1 MSTLKVGAI
10 QSTTGNNAITV
21 DNSGRVTQPQLVAWN
36 VFRNSNTSTGDV
48 TYNGTHLN
56 VGTCVNL
63 STGTFTTPVA
73 GIYLISFCCIGP
85 TTSGQGDVFLY
96 KNGSKFSESFSLRPV
111 SANSSDYRASGN
123 SCAIPMTLAVNDTVK
138 MNTTIALYSDGNN
151 WIRFSG
157 FLIG

>member
-1 MSTLKVGAI
+1 METLIGKRSELEVYGKDYKTDDGTCLRDYIHVNDLADAH
-10 QSTTGNNAITV
+10 SKSLEFLESNNKSI
-21 DNSGRVTQPQLVAWN
+21 
-36 VFRNSNTSTGDV
+36 
-48 TYNGTHLN
+48 
-56 VGTCVNL
+56 CVNL

-73 GIYLISFCCIGP
+73 GIYLISFCCIGG
-85 TTSGQGDVFLY
+85 TSSGQGDVFLY

-111 SANSSDYRASGN
+111 SANSSDYRSSGQ